1 MREAKRVTSTR
12 CESRGISCLRSEDK
26 MTTATAKEQIRK
38 MLDELPEEASFED
51 IQYHIYVRQKI
62 ERGIQDVA
70 EGRVV
75 DEDEAERRL
84 ARWLEG

>member
-1 MREAKRVTSTR
+1 
-12 CESRGISCLRSEDK
+12 

>member
-1 MREAKRVTSTR
+1 MREAK
-12 CESRGISCLRSEDK
+12 
-26 MTTATAKEQIRK
+26 
-38 MLDELPEEASFED
+38 
-51 IQYHIYVRQKI
+51 RQKI